1 MHMNTAETG
10 DRTDRGHIINDFAAP
25 NDNLEEGYRGT
36 APVGNAPSYGYAVP
50 HGQTN
55 SMTTNTTLTS
65 GLVHDQSTFEQ
76 QAAQKEVEVVPG
88 GKKKSRLSGRI
99 HF

>member
-1 MHMNTAETG
+1 MTETG
-10 DRTDRGHIINDFAAP
+10 NGTDRGHMINDFAAP

-36 APVGNAPSYGYAVP
+36 AVAGNAPSYGHVVP
-50 HGQTN
+50 YGQTN

-65 GLVHDQSTFEQ
+65 GVVHDQATVEQ
-76 QAAQKEVEVVPG
+76 QAVQKEVEVVPS